1 MKNEQQLAEQ
11 ILHAVGGI
19 ENINDIL
26 HCMTRIRLKLNNK
39 QHVNYTELKSI
50 KGVLGVIDDDRLQIV
65 LGPGVVD
72 KVTEYI
78 EKQHKTTSS
87 PAQPTENKQHKNSNK
102 RWNKVLRTI
111 ADIFIPLIPAFVGAG
126 LIGGIAA
133 VLNNFIQA
141 GDLTADWV
149 KQMVVVL
156 NVIKDGMFFYLA
168 IYTGINAAKVFGAT
182 PGLGGVIGGTTL
194 LTGISDKNPIVNI
207 FTGEP
212 LLPSQ
217 GGIIGVIIAVWLL
230 SLIEKRL
237 HKIVPNAIDIIITPT
252 LTLLII
258 GLLTIFVIMPLAG
271 FISSGLVIV
280 VNWVIDIGGI
290 FSGFI
295 IGASFLP
302 LVMLGLHHIFTPIHI
317 ELINQTGATNLLPI
331 AAMAGAGQ
339 VGAALALWMRCKRN
353 KQLTNVIKGAL
364 PAGFLGIGE
373 PLIYGVT
380 LPLGRPFFTACLGGG
395 IGGAVIGG
403 IGHIGARAIG
413 PSGLSLFPLISNHM
427 YLGYLIGLISA
438 YIGGFI
444 LTYFFGTTK
453 SMRNSTQLGG

>member
-1 MKNEQQLAEQ
+1 MVVGISASGRTPYVISALTYANQLEAKTVALSCNVNSDISQLADYALEVNVGPEVLTGSTRLKAGTSQKIVLNMISTMTMIGIGKVYDNLMVDLKPTNTKLQQRSIHIIEDICSIDHETAQHLYQQANNDIKVAVVMHMCDTSRNDAQLRLTKHNGVIKKRFNLKEAFLMKNEQQLAEQ

-207 FTGEP
+207 
-212 LLPSQ
+212 LLGSHFYL
-217 GGIIGVIIAVWLL
+217 VKVVLLVLSLL
-230 SLIEKRL
+230 S
-237 HKIVPNAIDIIITPT
+237 
-252 LTLLII
+252 
-258 GLLTIFVIMPLAG
+258 
-271 FISSGLVIV
+271 
-280 VNWVIDIGGI
+280 
-290 FSGFI
+290 
-295 IGASFLP
+295 
-302 LVMLGLHHIFTPIHI
+302 
-317 ELINQTGATNLLPI
+317 
-331 AAMAGAGQ
+331 
-339 VGAALALWMRCKRN
+339 
-353 KQLTNVIKGAL
+353 
-364 PAGFLGIGE
+364 
-373 PLIYGVT
+373 
-380 LPLGRPFFTACLGGG
+380 
-395 IGGAVIGG
+395 
-403 IGHIGARAIG
+403 
-413 PSGLSLFPLISNHM
+413 
-427 YLGYLIGLISA
+427 GYSV
-438 YIGGFI
+438 
-444 LTYFFGTTK
+444 
-453 SMRNSTQLGG
+453 